1 MLIQYYEIISG
12 WIQETRNKSLPQAE
26 GFMLIQELASFEIED
41 QDVVDINIYGF
52 IRQNKMLG
60 VVFF

>member
-1 MLIQYYEIISG
+1 
-12 WIQETRNKSLPQAE
+12 
-26 GFMLIQELASFEIED
+26 MLIQELASFEIED